1 RKLTDPERPLSVDR
15 LLVATF
21 TKAAAAEMR
30 QRITEALE
38 KELAKDPANAE
49 IGRQLAMLGRASIT
63 TLHSFCM
70 EVIQRYYTLIP
81 LDPGFRIASES
92 ETALLRQE
100 VLEQL
105 FEEKYGT
112 AEPGSP
118 FLTLVD
124 LFGGERSDDA
134 VFALVLRL
142 YEFSRS
148 HPWPEGWLRQAS
160 AAFSAPDAAALEN
173 TPWVASILADTALTL
188 GGAKGL
194 LSQAKA

>member
-1 RKLTDPERPLSVDR
+1 MLVAAAAGSGKTAVLVERIIRKLTDPERPLSVDR

-81 LDPGFRIASES
+81 LDPGFRIASEAKPPYCGRRCWS
-92 ETALLRQE
+92 SCLRKIRHRRTGQPFPHARRS
-100 VLEQL
+100 VWRR
-105 FEEKYGT
+105 
-112 AEPGSP
+112 AERRRGVRPGAAAVRI
-118 FLTLVD
+118 LTQPSLA
-124 LFGGERSDDA
+124 GGLA
-134 VFALVLRL
+134 APG
-142 YEFSRS
+142 FSR
-148 HPWPEGWLRQAS
+148 
-160 AAFSAPDAAALEN
+160 
-173 TPWVASILADTALTL
+173 IL
-188 GGAKGL
+188 GPRCCGP
-194 LSQAKA
+194 